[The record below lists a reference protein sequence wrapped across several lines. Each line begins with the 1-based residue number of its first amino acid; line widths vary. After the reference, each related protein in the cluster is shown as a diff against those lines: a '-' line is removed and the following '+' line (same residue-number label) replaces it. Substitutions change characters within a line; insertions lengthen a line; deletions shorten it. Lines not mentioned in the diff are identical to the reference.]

1 MEVRDCE
8 FIVSLRY
15 SHDRVPLCCCQ
26 SNYKLGS
33 RDYACLPSPGIVLP
47 SGRFKPGLNNTSH
60 TSFSP
65 KPNRLIYASIKNQM
79 FGWEKYNNKGSPRFI
94 RKLLTDFSSPP
105 PAVDGPRQQSLTNGI
120 FFCLFFLFS
129 FLTRIPRDNYN
140 FSFWWGAVSRL
151 LYFRWKHLA
160 GQCVCERDGSH
171 CVSRCAWQQQLSL
184 TWLCFHI

>member
-79 FGWEKYNNKGSPRFI
+79 SGWESTTIKAHLVSSASSYNRFFFFPPCCWPSTTI
-94 RKLLTDFSSPP
+94 THEWNFLLF
-105 PAVDGPRQQSLTNGI
+105 VFFI
-120 FFCLFFLFS
+120 FFSYSYPPWQLQLFLLMGGLCPDFCIFAES
-129 FLTRIPRDNYN
+129 ISR
-140 FSFWWGAVSRL
+140 VS
-151 LYFRWKHLA
+151 
-160 GQCVCERDGSH
+160 VCERDGSH